1 MSGHSKWATTKRHK
15 ASVDAKRGKI
25 FSVVSKEITLAA
37 RDGGKDPEFNPRL
50 RTLITKAKQ
59 SNMPADNIDR
69 AIKKG
74 TGELGGIIIEELL
87 YEGYAPGGV
96 GLIVEVTTD
105 NKNRS
110 ASEVRSTFSKAGG
123 NLAGAG
129 ALAFNFKRKGQFLLA
144 KEKIGEDD
152 LTELALENDAEDVIV
167 EEEHYEV
174 ICETALYD
182 QIAEALSN
190 AEISPD
196 SSELAYLPNNL
207 VQVTDEDVARK
218 ILKLVDDRRR
228 AISMALDSAGNED
241 CVLIAGKGHETFQE
255 VQYTAIPFDDRTV
268 AGELLSA
275 KHLTD

>member
-15 ASVDAKRGKI
+15 AAVDAKRGKI
-25 FSVVSKEITLAA
+25 FSVISKEITLAA
-37 RDGGKDPEFNPRL
+37 RDGGKDAEFNPRL
-50 RTLITKAKQ
+50 RTLIAKAKQ

-74 TGELGGIIIEELL
+74 TGELGGVIIEELL
-87 YEGYAPGGV
+87 YEGYGPSGV

-129 ALAFNFKRKGQFLLA
+129 ALAFNFKRKGQILIA
-144 KEKIGEDD
+144 KEKIEEDA

-167 EEEHYEV
+167 EDEHYEV
-174 ICETALYD
+174 ICETAYYYK
-182 QIAEALSN
+182 IAEALSN
-190 AEISPD
+190 VSVEPD

-207 VQVTDEDVARK
+207 VEVSDEDAARK
-218 ILKLVDDRRR
+218 ILKLVENLEELEDVKAVHSNYDIDD
-228 AISMALDSAGNED
+228 ALLD
-241 CVLIAGKGHETFQE
+241 VL
-255 VQYTAIPFDDRTV
+255 
-268 AGELLSA
+268 S
-275 KHLTD
+275 

>member
-25 FSVVSKEITLAA
+25 FSVISKEITLAA

-69 AIKKG
+69 AVKKG

-87 YEGYAPGGV
+87 YEGYGPGGV

-110 ASEVRSTFSKAGG
+110 ASDVRSTFSKGGG

-129 ALAFNFKRKGQFLLA
+129 AVAFNFKRKGQFLLA
-144 KEKIGEDD
+144 KEKIGEDA
-152 LTELALENDAEDVIV
+152 LTELALENDAEDVVV
-167 EEEHYEV
+167 EVEHYEV
-174 ICETALYD
+174 ICETAQYD
-182 QIAEALSN
+182 QIADALSKS
-190 AEISPD
+190 EISPD
-196 SSELAYLPNNL
+196 SSELAYIPDNV
-207 VQVTDEDVARK
+207 VQVTDEDMARK
-218 ILKLVDDRRR
+218 ILKLVDNLEDLEDVK
-228 AISMALDSAGNED
+228 AVHGNYDIDDALLES
-241 CVLIAGKGHETFQE
+241 
-255 VQYTAIPFDDRTV
+255 
-268 AGELLSA
+268 
-275 KHLTD
+275 LTS